1 MPSGKVVSDTDAVGK
16 HACRLRQLDVILRAE
31 DGLAGHVMADCER
44 SEIDDAAD
52 ANEANVG
59 LAAVGINSI
68 LYGQKDRRV
77 KRIGGVGNDNTS
89 RVMERLDDEVL
100 EVTLMLLEEIFPV
113 EDLFIDD
120 GGAVELNTKGVKNET
135 CIHRE
140 GFECCTSDLK
150 GMSALVHRHGG
161 LDLGVHSGR
170 VAAVLNRDQVTWD
183 KSRWGGR
190 RFIGADMVEGN
201 SQKRKKSV
209 RTLL

>member
-1 MPSGKVVSDTDAVGK
+1 
-16 HACRLRQLDVILRAE
+16 
-31 DGLAGHVMADCER
+31 MADCER

-59 LAAVGINSI
+59 LAAVGVNAI
-68 LYGQKDRRV
+68 LNGQKDRRV

-89 RVMERLDDEVL
+89 RVMVRLDDEVL
-100 EVTLMLLEEIFPV
+100 EVTPMLLEEIFPV
-113 EDLFIDD
+113 EDLAIDD
-120 GGAVELNTKGVKNET
+120 GGAVELNAEGVKNET

-140 GFECCTSDLK
+140 WFECCTSDLK

-170 VAAVLNRDQVTWD
+170 VAANLNRDQVTRD

-190 RFIGADMVEGN
+190 KGHRGRHGRWRSKKN
-201 SQKRKKSV
+201 RKNV